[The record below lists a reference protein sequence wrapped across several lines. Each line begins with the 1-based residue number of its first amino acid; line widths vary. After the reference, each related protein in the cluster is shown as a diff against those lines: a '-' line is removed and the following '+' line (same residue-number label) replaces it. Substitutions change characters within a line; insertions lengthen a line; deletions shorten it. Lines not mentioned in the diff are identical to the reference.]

1 MINKDNLVHIIE
13 EFNRIV
19 IPIEDTRGK
28 EYNSTDVA
36 SYIDH
41 TLLKADATGSE
52 IIKLCSEAKKYG
64 FASVC
69 VNPVN
74 VDLCTQELF
83 GSTVKICTV
92 IGFPLGA
99 NETATKLA
107 EAELAISS
115 GAAEIDMVINI
126 GRLKDNDQ
134 NFVFTEIS
142 SLANLCH
149 KNSAILKVI
158 IETAFISDEE
168 KVLACLLST
177 DAKADFVKTS
187 TGFSKSGANIR
198 DVALMKFSVGNKAKV
213 KASGGVKSYKEAV
226 LMILNGAS
234 RLGTSSGIQIIEKS
248 LSTSNY

>member
-13 EFNRIV
+13 EFNRLV
-19 IPIEDTRGK
+19 IPVEESLGK
-28 EYNSTDVA
+28 EFNSKKLA
-36 SYIDH
+36 SFIDH
-41 TLLKADATGSE
+41 TLLKADATVSE
-52 IIKLCSEAKKYG
+52 IIKICSEAKKYG

-99 NETATKLA
+99 NETAAKLA
-107 EAELAISS
+107 EAQLAISS

-142 SLANLCH
+142 SLADLCH

-158 IETAFISDEE
+158 IETALLSDEE
-168 KVLACLLST
+168 KVLACVLST

-187 TGFSKSGANIR
+187 TGFSKSGASIR
-198 DVALMKFSVGNKAKV
+198 DVALMKFSVGNKAKI
-213 KASGGVKSYKEAV
+213 KASGGVRSYKEAV